1 MTKKEQYHKHLN
13 AIVSQPLI
21 GLNEEQID
29 FLIQEMISLLPS
41 SGKLYKYRNF
51 IDENN
56 HFENTMKA
64 LKNGYIWLASSNS
77 MNDKIDTTLNLSYE
91 YEAKCIKKTLLENK
105 DAFLKRILKDLFNKY
120 GLPYSLSDEEF
131 NEFISC
137 YTKEG
142 RVIKSK
148 VKQILAKA
156 GYKSSQIEKN
166 INILAQMIEMN
177 SVKYPEKI
185 EEISKKFIN
194 TNKDIQ
200 HLVKIYCMSERYDTE
215 SMWAYYGNDNKGFC
229 IEYDFNKVLNLS
241 LDNKRILL
249 NLFKIEYSSKK
260 EKFSFSKILK
270 AIILEE
276 PIEEKNRINMAV
288 MKQLLTKNRDWDHER
303 EWRIVVSTEANE
315 FKVDLVSAIIVD
327 RDMVETEKGKRLINL
342 AREKGWK
349 IYIRK
354 LSELGTT
361 FEYNLL

>member
-1 MTKKEQYHKHLN
+1 MTKKEQYYKHFN
-13 AIVSQPLI
+13 TIVSQPLI
-21 GLNEEQID
+21 ELNEEQID

-51 IDENN
+51 TDDNN

-105 DAFLKRILKDLFNKY
+105 DAFLKRILKDLFKKY

-200 HLVKIYCMSERYDTE
+200 HLVKIYCMCERYDTE

-270 AIILEE
+270 AIILDE
-276 PIEEKNRINMAV
+276 PIKEKNGINMAV

-327 RDMVETEKGKRLINL
+327 CDMVETEKGKRLVNL
-342 AREKGWK
+342 AKEKGWK

-354 LSELGTT
+354 LSELGTM